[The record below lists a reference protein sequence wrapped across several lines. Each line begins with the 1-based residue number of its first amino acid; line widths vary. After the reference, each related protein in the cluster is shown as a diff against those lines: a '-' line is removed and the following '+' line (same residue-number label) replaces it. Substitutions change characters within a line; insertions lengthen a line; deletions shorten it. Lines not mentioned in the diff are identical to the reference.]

1 MVDKQ
6 IRELYQNMYTI
17 RYICAK
23 FCKLIE
29 KEFSFDANINI
40 RVFYS
45 FFLRCL
51 NWKYAIMSEDQFSV
65 ITYISK
71 FDYYHFVSSLLH
83 MLPQLSYLLFLLCI
97 CVSSAYYGHRNFVS
111 FLRNWS
117 LWKILSFQTNHYKA
131 CKIILIILS
140 GVKLSISM
148 FY

>member
-1 MVDKQ
+1 
-6 IRELYQNMYTI
+6 MYTI
-17 RYICAK
+17 RHICAK

-51 NWKYAIMSEDQFSV
+51 NWKYAIMSKDQFSV

-71 FDYYHFVSSLLH
+71 FDYYHFVSSLLR
-83 MLPQLSYLLFLLCI
+83 MLPPVKLPS
-97 CVSSAYYGHRNFVS
+97 VSSMYMCFFCLLWPQEYFVH

-117 LWKILSFQTNHYKA
+117 LLKILSFQTNHYKA